1 MKFFI
6 PVIAGSIALASF
18 SVAVQADS
26 SIDSTENNSGFY
38 VGGNYGYLKV
48 ESDDDFDDSNDVSQG
63 IIGYRLNPFIALES
77 SYINFGRYGSDLAN
91 AETTGY
97 TAAVKGTIPLSQT
110 VEVFAKAGQL
120 WHETDYNVTSFS
132 GSSDDKSLFAGAG
145 VNFKVTENFLVNAQ
159 YTWYDVDL
167 EADNVSSDSK
177 FETDFNQAS
186 VGAEYRF

>member
-1 MKFFI
+1 MKKII
-6 PVIAGSIALASF
+6 PILAGSMVIASLSAA
-18 SVAVQADS
+18 AKAQDM
-26 SIDSTENNSGFY
+26 TENNSGFY

-48 ESDDDFDDSNDVSQG
+48 DSDDDFDDNNDMVQG
-63 IIGYRLNPFIALES
+63 VVGYRLNSFLALEG
-77 SYINFGRYGSDLAN
+77 SYIDFGKYGGRAAN

-97 TAAVKGTIPLSQT
+97 TAALKGTIPITQT

-120 WHETDYNVTSFS
+120 WHKTDYTIASAS
-132 GSSDDKSLFAGAG
+132 GRSDDRSLFAGAG
-145 VNFKVTENFLVNAQ
+145 VNFNVTENLLLNAQ

-167 EADNVSSDSK
+167 NADNVSSDSK

>member
-6 PVIAGSIALASF
+6 PVIASSIALASF
-18 SVAVQADS
+18 SAAAQADS
-26 SIDSTENNSGFY
+26 STENNSGFY

-48 ESDDDFDDSNDVSQG
+48 ESDDEFDDENDVSQAV
-63 IIGYRLNPFIALES
+63 IGYRFNSFIALES
-77 SYINFGRYGSDLAN
+77 SYIDFGRYGNSLAN

-97 TAAVKGTIPLSQT
+97 TAAIKGTIPLTQT

-145 VNFKVTENFLVNAQ
+145 VNFKVTENLLVNAQ

-167 EADNVSSDSK
+167 EADKVSSDTK